1 MPADNRL
8 WLDDDQDI
16 APCRPKPAQ
25 QNPKH
30 SIPDLQ
36 ARARMFSFKQTQL
49 LAESKNLETEI
60 VSRTEKG
67 TEKEEYWD
75 HGLEFISY
83 LTRSGGRAKSMIPH
97 IYGVLATNNSIDGQM
112 RSPDCRETSGG
123 ILVTFEKGSTQ
134 PIPLFLQAPSEVWR
148 KPFDAPAAEFNRK

>member
-1 MPADNRL
+1 MKS
-8 WLDDDQDI
+8 WLRIYIMGDI
-16 APCRPKPAQ
+16 NCVYLNLLNLLPHR
-25 QNPKH
+25 
-30 SIPDLQ
+30 
-36 ARARMFSFKQTQL
+36 L
-49 LAESKNLETEI
+49 LATHTE
-60 VSRTEKG
+60 EG
-67 TEKEEYWD
+67 TEKEEKWD
-75 HGLEFISY
+75 HGLGFISY